1 MGIFAR
7 LTDFI
12 AGNKTPDSS
21 FYLTAITAL
30 GLIGQALH
38 DSGQPQLAL
47 IGGVLI
53 GAYTI
58 AHKIQVASQAQADA
72 KKVQA
77 LAVNA
82 APAPAPQAPVNV
94 EVPLTVNLDAAR
106 GQAEVQAPGAEPTLE
121 HLSDAPAGSQQ
132 A

>member
-1 MGIFAR
+1 METIRR

-21 FYLTAITAL
+21 FYLTAVTAL

-47 IGGVLI
+47 IGGILI

-58 AHKIQVASQAQADA
+58 AHKIQVASQANAEA
-72 KKVQA
+72 KKAQA
-77 LAVNA
+77 VA
-82 APAPAPQAPVNV
+82 ASATPAPAPQAPVKV
-94 EVPLTVNLDAAR
+94 EVPVTVSLDAGK
-106 GQAEVQAPGAEPTLE
+106 GQAEVQAPATEPTLE
-121 HLSDAPAGSQQ
+121 HLSDATVVSGPA
-132 A
+132 